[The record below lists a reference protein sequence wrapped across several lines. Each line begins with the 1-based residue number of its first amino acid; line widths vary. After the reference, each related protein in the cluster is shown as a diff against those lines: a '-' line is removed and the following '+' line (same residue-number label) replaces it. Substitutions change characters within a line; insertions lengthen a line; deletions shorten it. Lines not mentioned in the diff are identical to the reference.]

1 MVFLVFGIL
10 AYFFKV
16 VKNGQKW
23 SKIEIIRLTFSFC
36 VSIRKIA
43 PQMMSQLILIHVGC
57 GLSHL
62 SSTVGEIY
70 AKQFQPIQRRTPK
83 VRGFEKPLKAN
94 IHRYRNI
101 YKSSPEKSSAFP
113 ISFENINKFS
123 FLIFEK
129 MIIFYQIEIIR
140 LTFSFCVRM
149 RIAGT
154 HLIFQRK

>member
-10 AYFFKV
+10 AYFFKM

-83 VRGFEKPLKAN
+83 VRRFEKPLKAN

-101 YKSSPEKSSAFP
+101 YKSSPEKSCAFSIDSG
-113 ISFENINKFS
+113 ISSNLHFS
-123 FLIFEK
+123 F
-129 MIIFYQIEIIR
+129 
-140 LTFSFCVRM
+140 FSFF
-149 RIAGT
+149 
-154 HLIFQRK
+154 HIFVKPKS

>member
-70 AKQFQPIQRRTPK
+70 AKQFQPI
-83 VRGFEKPLKAN
+83 
-94 IHRYRNI
+94 
-101 YKSSPEKSSAFP
+101 
-113 ISFENINKFS
+113 
-123 FLIFEK
+123 
-129 MIIFYQIEIIR
+129 
-140 LTFSFCVRM
+140 
-149 RIAGT
+149 
-154 HLIFQRK
+154 